1 MLAYFYELRQM
12 LYVESL
18 QTSVASM
25 LTVIHKD
32 TLQAEFNDI
41 LSNFEEVG

>member
-1 MLAYFYELRQM
+1 M

-32 TLQAEFNDI
+32 TLDQAEFNDV